1 MLPSEGGS
9 GGTSSGFFNPF
20 EVVQDAVSDM
30 VTELS
35 SFTKFRDRVDQ
46 LVKDLKEGPAGPN
59 KVGQGSMARGQL
71 GGGES
76 GWHEA
81 EGLFD
86 SYMTVIEELEK
97 LSKLLSDSIEGMGIA
112 VMASHNGYENLDEDI
127 RRRMAAIGRHTTD
140 DYKRHHSS
148 SPSENGHSSAQP
160 GDAGA
165 STAGAGDE
173 LK

>member
-20 EVVQDAVSDM
+20 EFVKDAVGDM
-30 VTELS
+30 VAELS

-46 LVKDLKEGPAGPN
+46 LLKDLKEGPAGPN
-59 KVGQGSMARGQL
+59 KVGQGAMARGQL

-81 EGLFD
+81 DGLFD
-86 SYMTVIEELEK
+86 SYTTVIEELEK

-140 DYKRHHSS
+140 DYKRHH
-148 SPSENGHSSAQP
+148 PSAEKSQGSTQP
-160 GDAGA
+160 GDTGAG
-165 STAGAGDE
+165 TAGAGSGLDE
-173 LK
+173 